1 MEKQT
6 VQQEEIADPIVI
18 FRYSD
23 SPGPMQP
30 SECAGQRISDLLDW
44 SRLRR
49 EASLVPLP
57 SDRDQSLEDKN
68 VDLSLQSAGTT
79 SDESVADERRLQIS
93 WDGEHSEG
101 SSESNRSTV
110 VSPAFRKRSRSV
122 PYTNRRMLKSLPAD
136 MLSKVT
142 RKALVSTSLGEMSL
156 VYHGNM
162 ARKFPGLEN
171 RTPEQQK
178 QRQRNTEA
186 ARISRRKTKL
196 LEQLVEKE
204 TQEVSSTNTRS
215 KRMVAAQLV
224 YVNTLTDLLD
234 LPRIRLK
241 AFDGHATD
249 DIIIHEK

>member
-23 SPGPMQP
+23 SPGPIQQ

-49 EASLVPLP
+49 EASLVPLS

-68 VDLSLQSAGTT
+68 ADVSLQSAGTT
-79 SDESVADERRLQIS
+79 SDDSVAEEGRLQIT

-101 SSESNRSTV
+101 SSESNR
-110 VSPAFRKRSRSV
+110 
-122 PYTNRRMLKSLPAD
+122 RMLKSSLPGD
-136 MLSKVT
+136 MLTRET
-142 RKALVSTSLGEMSL
+142 RKALVATSLGEMSL

-186 ARISRRKTKL
+186 ARISRAKTKL

-204 TQEVSSTNTRS
+204 TQEVSTTNTRS

-224 YVNTLTDLLD
+224 YVNTLADLLD

-249 DIIIHEK
+249 NIIIDEK